1 MIPTDFMSH
10 SPSFLNDVWPDN
22 PNIHSR
28 QTDIHED
35 LPQLLARH
43 RDSTFQKPYTDYNR
57 AAFAQFMQA
66 WADSRFAPLIFDV
79 GCGVGEST
87 LHIAR
92 AHPQA
97 FVVGVDQSED
107 RLSTQKSWW
116 RDELPSNF
124 IWIRADLVDFWRLLH
139 ETLNQRG
146 ERLYKHF
153 ILYPNPWPKIGHL
166 KRRWHGHA
174 VLPTILALGGTLECR
189 SNWPIYIREFAFT
202 VAQLSGQAP
211 EFCGQLP
218 RIDTPMTP
226 FERKY
231 QERGEPLFGC
241 RFVLGAGRAD

>member
-1 MIPTDFMSH
+1 MSAQN
-10 SPSFLNDVWPDN
+10 SFLTDLTDAWPQN
-22 PNIHSR
+22 PNILSR

-35 LPQLLARH
+35 LPRLLARH
-43 RDSTFQKPYTDYNR
+43 QPHAFQKPYTDYNR

-66 WADSRFAPLIFDV
+66 WAASQWAPLIVDA

-92 AHPQA
+92 AHPNA

-107 RLSTQKSWW
+107 RLTTQKSWW
-116 RDELPSNF
+116 RDEWPSNF
-124 IWIRADLVDFWRLLH
+124 VWIRADLVDFWRLLH
-139 ETLNQRG
+139 EELARRG

-174 VLPTILALGGTLECR
+174 VLPTILALGGVLECR
-189 SNWPIYIREFAFT
+189 SNWPIYIQEFAFA
-202 VAQLSGQAP
+202 VAQLSGKPP
-211 EFCGQLP
+211 EFSGQLP
-218 RIDTPMTP
+218 PIASPMTP

-231 QERGEPLFGC
+231 QQRKEPLFMC
-241 RFVLGAGRAD
+241 RFVIGSDYCG

>member
-1 MIPTDFMSH
+1 MNTH
-10 SPSFLNDVWPDN
+10 CAGEWPDN

-28 QTDIHED
+28 QTDLHED
-35 LPQLLARH
+35 LPRLLARH
-43 RDSTFQKPYTDYNR
+43 QAQAFQKPYTDYNR

-66 WADSRFAPLIFDV
+66 WAKSAFAPLVVDA

-87 LHIAR
+87 LHIAQ

-116 RDELPSNF
+116 RGEVPSNF
-124 IWIRADLVDFWRLLH
+124 VWIRADLVDFWRLLH
-139 ETLNQRG
+139 DELVRRG
-146 ERLYKHF
+146 ECLYKHY

-174 VLPTILALGGTLECR
+174 VLPTVVALGGTLECR
-189 SNWPIYIREFAFT
+189 SNWPIYVREFAFA
-202 VAQLSGQAP
+202 VAQVSGRAPQLCGVLPEQAA
-211 EFCGQLP
+211 
-218 RIDTPMTP
+218 TMTP

-231 QERGEPLFGC
+231 RARAEPLFIC
-241 RFVLGAGRAD
+241 RFELGSSATA